1 MNKKTHFLGIGGI
14 GMSALAHIL
23 LEKGEKVSGSDQ
35 SQTAVLRALEHKGA
49 VISDE
54 IDPQSQVVFSSAIK
68 KRHPL
73 LEQAKKLG
81 CPLYHRSQFLE
92 KLMAEQTP
100 LLISG
105 THGKT
110 STSGL
115 LTWVFL
121 TAGLSPSYAVGGIL
135 KNTEQN
141 GGYGKSKWFIAEAD
155 ESDGSFLN
163 YRGEAAILTN
173 LEVEHLDF
181 WENEE
186 KLIKGF
192 RQFAT
197 QVKTV
202 IWCRDDP
209 HLASLDLGGIS
220 YGLSNKAAWQLQSV
234 RQEGMQLCFAIAHEE
249 KRYEN
254 IVLPQVGRHQA
265 LNACAVWALAMTY
278 GVSEDVLRKAF
289 QTFKGVKR
297 RLEKKG
303 ESKGIVVYDD
313 YAHHPTEVKAL
324 LTSLKQAIGMRRLV
338 AIFQPHR
345 YTRTRDCMQ
354 EFTTAF
360 EAADEV
366 HITDIY
372 SAGETP
378 IEGITG
384 EKLSQQ
390 ISGSIYWK
398 TFPTF
403 QEGDVVV
410 TIGAGDITY
419 LGPKILESLT

>member
-14 GMSALAHIL
+14 GMSALAQIL

-35 SQTAVLRALEHKGA
+35 SQSALLCALEEKGA

-54 IDPQSQVVFSSAIK
+54 IDPQSSVVFSSAIK
-68 KRHPL
+68 KGHPL

-81 CPLYHRSQFLE
+81 CPLYHRSQFLG
-92 KLMAEQTP
+92 KLMREHVP

-163 YRGEAAILTN
+163 YGGEAAILTN

-186 KLIKGF
+186 KLIEGF

-202 IWCRDDP
+202 VWCRDDP
-209 HLASLDLGGIS
+209 LLALLNLEGIS
-220 YGLSNKAAWQLQSV
+220 YGTSNQATWQLQSV
-234 RQEGMQLCFAIAHEE
+234 RQEGMQLCFAIIHEE
-249 KRYEN
+249 NHYED
-254 IVLPQVGRHQA
+254 IVLPMVGRHQA

-278 GVSEDVLRKAF
+278 GVAEDVLRNAF
-289 QTFKGVKR
+289 RTFKGVKR

-303 ESKGIVVYDD
+303 EAKGIVVYDD

-324 LTSLKQAIGMRRLV
+324 LTSLKQAIGKRRLV

-354 EFTTAF
+354 EFATAF
-360 EAADEV
+360 AAADEV

-384 EKLSQQ
+384 EKLSKQ

-398 TFPTF
+398 TFPSL

-419 LGPKILESLT
+419 LGPKILESLR